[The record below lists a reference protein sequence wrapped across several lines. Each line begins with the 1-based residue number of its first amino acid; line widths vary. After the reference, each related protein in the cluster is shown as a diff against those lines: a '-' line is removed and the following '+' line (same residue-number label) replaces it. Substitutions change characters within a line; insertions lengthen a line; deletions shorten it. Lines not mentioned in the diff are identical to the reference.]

1 MKYEEN
7 KYKCY
12 YCGIKESALQGIIEH
27 CKLSHGEETLKYRQL
42 VLDENIEIQRY
53 QTKIH
58 EGVVPSNI
66 TKYDKCITVNDGLTY
81 ILDKESKRKKL
92 NTPVKENF
100 CKNLFQTPKSN
111 QNEGNDFE
119 NDEIQ
124 MEVCCPSGKEI
135 PQCDSESIEINDMI
149 DLLPKILKSL
159 EDAGQKESFLKF
171 MELLA
176 SGTFPLHNICYL
188 LFLYIVEWFSC
199 DSTTHMRYGH
209 ETVKFWQIG
218 YRLFH
223 GKFLRFMSGIRN
235 FGQALDGTSERGF
248 FDPLKSKVN
257 CAVPNGLYV

>member
-1 MKYEEN
+1 M
-7 KYKCY
+7 YKCY
-12 YCGIKESALQGIIEH
+12 YCGIKESPLQSIIEH

-42 VLDENIEIQRY
+42 ILDENTEIQRY

-58 EGVVPSNI
+58 EGVVPSNL
-66 TKYDKCITVNDGLTY
+66 TKYGKCITINDGLTY

-100 CKNLFQTPKSN
+100 CKNFFQTPKSN

-124 MEVCCPSGKEI
+124 MEVCCPSEKEI
-135 PQCDSESIEINDMI
+135 PECDSESIEINDMI
-149 DLLPKILKSL
+149 DLLPKVLKSL
-159 EDAGQKESFLKF
+159 EDVGQKESFLKC
-171 MELLA
+171 MGLLA

-188 LFLYIVEWFSC
+188 LFLDIVEWFSC

-223 GKFLRFMSGIRN
+223 GNFLRFMSGIRN
-235 FGQALDGTSERGF
+235 FGQVLDGINFCIRCKL
-248 FDPLKSKVN
+248 DKP
-257 CAVPNGLYV
+257 Y